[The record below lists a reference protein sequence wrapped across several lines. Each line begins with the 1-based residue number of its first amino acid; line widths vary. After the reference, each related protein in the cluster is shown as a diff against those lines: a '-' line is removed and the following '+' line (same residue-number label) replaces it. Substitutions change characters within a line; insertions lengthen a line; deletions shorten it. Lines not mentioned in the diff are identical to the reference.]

1 VDKVTFKA
9 GRIVF
14 VHEALAKTDAN
25 TPLGLSSSVAASSL
39 LAAKNSHVLCYPR
52 AESFT
57 LEASMSKLV
66 HIGQT
71 RNIEVL
77 LSSGSNQISKLDL
90 IVRSASAGLRLQTSE
105 AETMNHDLTIINNSA
120 PGVISL
126 GKINRDTTATLS
138 VPYSVEHNVAQ
149 VSIRIEAQYTTI
161 HGDFIFMLNAIIG
174 TGLAID
180 VNVQDIFKEKSLISK
195 FWLRPISGCPLHLLN
210 VNLQSSKFLSVKPV
224 MRSFSS
230 MLAFPQQPACVSY
243 MISRENVSIA
253 SGGDL
258 GPGKAL
264 PLTIEYRS
272 MDEDV
277 IGQIVTKLKHEL
289 RQSSFAH
296 LLRLL
301 ILVITDSLRI
311 HISATVYEN
320 AALVGQIALPSFD
333 ELEWAEN
340 LDGLRKEVRQ
350 PLLEWLKKWHTVTSL
365 L

>member
-1 VDKVTFKA
+1 
-9 GRIVF
+9 VF
-14 VHEALAKTDAN
+14 VHEALAKHDAN

-52 AESFT
+52 AESFA

-77 LSSGSNQISKLDL
+77 LDSGSNQISKLDL

-120 PGVISL
+120 PGVISI
-126 GKINRDTTATLS
+126 GKINSDTTAELS
-138 VPYSVEHNVAQ
+138 IPYSVEHNVAQ

-161 HGDFIFMLNAIIG
+161 HGDFVFMLNATIG
-174 TGLAID
+174 TGLAVD

-195 FWLRPISGCPLHLLN
+195 FWLRPVSGCPLHLLD
-210 VNLQSSKFLSVKPV
+210 VNLQSSEFLSVKPV
-224 MRSFSS
+224 MRSFLS

-243 MISRENVSIA
+243 MISRALPVA
-253 SGGDL
+253 SRGNL

-272 MDEDV
+272 MDDDV

-301 ILVITDSLRI
+301 ILVVTDSLRI

-320 AALVGQIALPSFD
+320 AALGGQIALPSFD
-333 ELEWAEN
+333 ELEWAES
-340 LDGLRKEVRQ
+340 LGGLRKKVRQ
-350 PLLEWLKKWHTVTSL
+350 PLLEWLKKWHTVTPL